1 MRKLAVVALVSL
13 AMLVSCTAADEETEG
28 PPERPPDGAL
38 PLSEIVSQLE
48 QAGYDPIVEIEF
60 EDGVWEVEAF
70 KAGQFVEIE
79 LDPMSGVILPAE

>member
-1 MRKLAVVALVSL
+1 MRILAVVALASL
-13 AMLVSCTAADEETEG
+13 AMLVSCSAADEENEG
-28 PPERPPDGAL
+28 PPESPPDGAL

-48 QAGYDPIVEIEF
+48 QAGYDPIVEVEF

-79 LDPMSGVILPAE
+79 LDPMSGVILPTE